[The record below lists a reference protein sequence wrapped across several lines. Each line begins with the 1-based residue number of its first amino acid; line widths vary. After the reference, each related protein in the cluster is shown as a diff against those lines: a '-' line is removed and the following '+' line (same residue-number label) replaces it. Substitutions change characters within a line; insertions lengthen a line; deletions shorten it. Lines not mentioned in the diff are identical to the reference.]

1 MLNFKTERTSNRNI
15 HDFELILK
23 LIISEVEPTFYCI
36 LLQSCLFYQLSSSP
50 PWHSSQAIVQP
61 LAVSNRRG
69 IDQCISQSAA
79 WEQQSDWKSQSNN
92 NYSCKKKI
100 SIFSNN
106 LLWVNVGFEMSV
118 CNPDKSQN
126 MCNRKCKLLHDFWK
140 IEMLNLKSKAL
151 DSTIESALICKF
163 F

>member
-1 MLNFKTERTSNRNI
+1 MLLYQNTKKTINSRNVFKKLLLYKLMLKSRFQKHLLNFKTERTSNRNI

-23 LIISEVEPTFYCI
+23 LIISEVKPTFYCI

-79 WEQQSDWKSQSNN
+79 WEQQSDWKSQSIITASSLNFFKH
-92 NYSCKKKI
+92 S
-100 SIFSNN
+100 
-106 LLWVNVGFEMSV
+106 VMS
-118 CNPDKSQN
+118 
-126 MCNRKCKLLHDFWK
+126 KCRIWNECLQPWQ
-140 IEMLNLKSKAL
+140 KSKYVQQ
-151 DSTIESALICKF
+151 KM
-163 F
+163 